1 MWKKPGQSAPFPI
14 LLSNSKPWDGQL
26 LDALP
31 NSWESAIPQVR
42 HIESAPKIN
51 LFIITTC
58 IGILIIFQYMHYN
71 FFLVK
76 VLKRLKCSDLLGVN
90 YIFTHRSW
98 GVGLWFKVQSNFFI
112 SVPLY
117 AGIEIYFPGD
127 IKHGAKKYLH
137 VFCHSIQC
145 FIIGHWKSIQT
156 TSK

>member
-14 LLSNSKPWDGQL
+14 LLSNSKPRDGQL
-26 LDALP
+26 LDTLP

-51 LFIITTC
+51 LFIITTY

-98 GVGLWFKVQSNFFI
+98 GVGLWFKVQSNFFYFSTFVCRNWNLFSWWYKTWSKKVFACI
-112 SVPLY
+112 LPLNTMFNNWTLK
-117 AGIEIYFPGD
+117 IN
-127 IKHGAKKYLH
+127 IK
-137 VFCHSIQC
+137 INM
-145 FIIGHWKSIQT
+145 
-156 TSK
+156 